1 MASPS
6 HYSFC
11 SLMHWGG
18 ESVNKLLMKLNFGHC
33 STLFHFDLEMSCFQG
48 WKLISASH
56 SLLWFQ
62 TADSLIPKEPRD
74 WDFQKCCWQ
83 AGIIVEDQ
91 NHKIYKVLQVIIHF
105 AEGSII
111 ECDFKKIWI
120 LSLVHWIFHLNSQT
134 VMFLLRLH
142 EMGPLLQSHVLAR
155 SDWSWPQDCSRCWPR
170 TTLVIST
177 LDSSPPIN
185 RCSLHFTIHN
195 MNQHRKIRN
204 SNLKGLKEDNFRWFF
219 QRI

>member
-1 MASPS
+1 
-6 HYSFC
+6 
-11 SLMHWGG
+11 MHWGG
-18 ESVNKLLMKLNFGHC
+18 ESVNKLLM
-33 STLFHFDLEMSCFQG
+33 
-48 WKLISASH
+48 KLISASH

-91 NHKIYKVLQVIIHF
+91 NHKIYKVLQVIIYF
-105 AEGSII
+105 AEGSTIQ
-111 ECDFKKIWI
+111 CDFKKIWI

-134 VMFLLRLH
+134 LMFLLRLH

-185 RCSLHFTIHN
+185 RCSLHFT
-195 MNQHRKIRN
+195 QHEPTQKDKKQQPKRSEGRRFPIFSKDLNWSWRGFLRQQVICIIDTVDVPK
-204 SNLKGLKEDNFRWFF
+204 STLV
-219 QRI
+219 II